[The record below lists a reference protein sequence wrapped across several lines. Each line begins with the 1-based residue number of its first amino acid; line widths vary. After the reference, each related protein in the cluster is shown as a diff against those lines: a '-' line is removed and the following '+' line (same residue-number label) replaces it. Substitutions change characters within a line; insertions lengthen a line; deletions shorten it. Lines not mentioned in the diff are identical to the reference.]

1 LRVDDGGGGAGLAAL
16 PLPKHDD
23 KVMAHRLPDTGLV
36 EGPEIA
42 IHRLPR
48 REGRRGWQVA
58 PLTPGTDNIEQA
70 VQHPA
75 HVRGPGPATR
85 LGRRNERFDQAVLV
99 IAERLTTAKVS
110 NLRTIL
116 GRPHRGLQKVN
127 SPSRTDRAEIHYPAK
142 TPPKKLLKRALSADP
157 LINLGKPLLFDIQ
170 AIS

>member
-1 LRVDDGGGGAGLAAL
+1 
-16 PLPKHDD
+16 
-23 KVMAHRLPDTGLV
+23 MAHRLPDTGLV

-48 REGRRGWQVA
+48 REGRRWWQVA

-75 HVRGPGPATR
+75 HVRGPGSATR
-85 LGRRNERFDQAVLV
+85 LGRRDERFNQAVLV

-127 SPSRTDRAEIHYPAK
+127 PPSKTDRAEIHYPAK
-142 TPPKKLLKRALSADP
+142 TPTKILLKRALSWT
-157 LINLGKPLLFDIQ
+157 LQI
-170 AIS
+170 